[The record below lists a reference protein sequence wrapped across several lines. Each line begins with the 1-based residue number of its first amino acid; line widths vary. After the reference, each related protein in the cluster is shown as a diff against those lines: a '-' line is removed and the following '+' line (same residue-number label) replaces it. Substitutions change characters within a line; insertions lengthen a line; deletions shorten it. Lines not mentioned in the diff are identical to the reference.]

1 MRRVCLL
8 RISAIGD
15 AVHALAVVRAI
26 QHAEPDTA
34 LTWVIGGF
42 ERRLMEGISGVR
54 LVTFDKGAGLA
65 GYRRL
70 QRELGREPFD
80 VLLHQQVALR
90 ANLAS
95 LMIKAVQRI
104 GYDRQR
110 ARDGHGLFINQR
122 IAADSGQHVQ
132 DALLSFLAPAGI
144 TPLAAPTWDLPIS
157 DDDLAFAR
165 EHIDATR
172 PTLTLCPVSSHA
184 LRNWRPERYAA
195 AADHAAER
203 HDMQVIIAGGP
214 SDFEQNFNSDIET
227 SMRQPVLNLTG
238 KDTLKQLA
246 GLLKLSQLVLA
257 PDTGPMHIANAVG
270 TPVLGLHAASNPRRS
285 GPYSSLDWCV
295 DRYDAAARKYLG
307 KPAAQL
313 RWGQKIERP
322 GVMDLIEVSDVTERL
337 DAFAAQLP
345 RQ

>member
-1 MRRVCLL
+1 
-8 RISAIGD
+8 
-15 AVHALAVVRAI
+15 
-26 QHAEPDTA
+26 
-34 LTWVIGGF
+34 
-42 ERRLMEGISGVR
+42 
-54 LVTFDKGAGLA
+54 
-65 GYRRL
+65 
-70 QRELGREPFD
+70 
-80 VLLHQQVALR
+80 
-90 ANLAS
+90 
-95 LMIKAVQRI
+95 
-104 GYDRQR
+104 
-110 ARDGHGLFINQR
+110 
-122 IAADSGQHVQ
+122 
-132 DALLSFLAPAGI
+132 
-144 TPLAAPTWDLPIS
+144 
-157 DDDLAFAR
+157 
-165 EHIDATR
+165 
-172 PTLTLCPVSSHA
+172 
-184 LRNWRPERYAA
+184 
-195 AADHAAER
+195 R

-227 SMRQPVLNLTG
+227 RMRQPVLNLTG

>member
-26 QHAEPDTA
+26 QQAEPDTE
-34 LTWVIGGF
+34 LTWVIGGL
-42 ERRLMEGISGVR
+42 ERRLMEGLHGVR
-54 LVTFDKGAGLA
+54 LVTFDKGAGLT
-65 GYRRL
+65 GFRRL
-70 QRELGREPFD
+70 KRELGGESFD
-80 VLLHQQVALR
+80 LLLHQQVALR

-95 LMIKAVQRI
+95 LMIKARRRV
-104 GYDRQR
+104 GFDRER
-110 ARDGHGLFINQR
+110 ARDGHGFFVNQR
-122 IAADSGQHVQ
+122 IEAVSGQHVQ
-132 DALLSFLAPAGI
+132 DALLSFLEPAGI
-144 TPLAAPTWDLPIS
+144 AQPETPRWELPIS
-157 DDDLAFAR
+157 DEDLAFAR
-165 EHIDATR
+165 EYVDETR

-203 HDMQVIIAGGP
+203 CGMQVILAGGP
-214 SDFEQNFNSDIET
+214 SEFERSFNADIAAR
-227 SMRQPVLNLTG
+227 MKQPALNLTG

-246 GLLKLSQLVLA
+246 GLLKLSQLLLA

-285 GPYSSLDWCV
+285 GPYSSLKWCV
-295 DRYDAAARKYLG
+295 DQYDAAARKYLG
-307 KPAAQL
+307 RPAKEL

-322 GVMDLIEVSDVTERL
+322 GVMDLIELDQVTERL
-337 DAFAAQLP
+337 DAFAAQASA
-345 RQ
+345 Q